1 MNVYLNGNTVVAY
14 NIEDIEIISDAGNN
28 KNNNNNNN
36 NDNNNNNN
44 NIMKFLNFAVI
55 DNYIS
60 LSPKFDTGRL
70 SRLIL
75 DVCLE
80 R

>member
-1 MNVYLNGNTVVAY
+1 MNVYLHGNTTVVY

-28 KNNNNNNN
+28 NNNNNNN
-36 NDNNNNNN
+36 SDNNNNNN
-44 NIMKFLNFAVI
+44 NIMKFLNFVVL
-55 DNYIS
+55 DNYFS
-60 LSPKFDTGRL
+60 LSPKFGTGRL